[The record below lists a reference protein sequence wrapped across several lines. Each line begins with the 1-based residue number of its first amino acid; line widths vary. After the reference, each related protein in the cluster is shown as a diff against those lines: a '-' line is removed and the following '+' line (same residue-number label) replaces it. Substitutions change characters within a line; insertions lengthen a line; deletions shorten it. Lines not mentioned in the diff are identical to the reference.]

1 MRISDW
7 SSDVCSSDLDPS
19 RVGTAE
25 AELTAMIQASG
36 LPEADKL
43 KYQAQLRQGL
53 ATSAVSASILANPS
67 GAKAALQGG
76 RWDTY
81 LDADKKA
88 ALLASADVEIRQRA
102 TEYRQRQAE
111 ENQIG
116 RAHV

>member
-53 ATSAVSASILANPS
+53 ATSAVSASLLANRS
-67 GAKAALQGG
+67 EERRVGKECVSTCRS
-76 RWDTY
+76 RWSPYHSNT
-81 LDADKKA
+81 KR
-88 ALLASADVEIRQRA
+88 VN
-102 TEYRQRQAE
+102 T
-111 ENQIG
+111 NQKQK
-116 RAHV
+116 